1 MLNISE
7 SSVALLVEVM
17 WEVLPSSSDAAEV
30 FLNQI
35 ILDQESQSLRQVV
48 RRDKTDYVSNFPHD
62 NLVCLISRVRIL
74 HLQPPLTDLA
84 IVLILTSNIG
94 ALKNRAR
101 VLLEAWLKQGTFPFS
116 QLELVLS
123 LRRSNEVK

>member
-1 MLNISE
+1 M
-7 SSVALLVEVM
+7 ALLVEVM
-17 WEVLPSSSDAAEV
+17 WEVLPSSSGAAEV

-48 RRDKTDYVSNFPHD
+48 RCASTE
-62 NLVCLISRVRIL
+62 LISNASRNYLISL
-74 HLQPPLTDLA
+74 TSYIQYLQPPLTDLA

-116 QLELVLS
+116 QLKLVLS
-123 LRRSNEVK
+123 LRRSNEVQ